1 MRISLAALGVAVALV
16 VAIAL
21 ARTGLQRELVMATGP
36 AGSAYA
42 RYGEQYRI
50 LLARSGVEVQLRE
63 TAGTIENLS
72 LLNEPSAGV
81 EVAFLSAGTTSA
93 DASPALRGLGTVF
106 LEELWFFSRDP
117 GLVGG
122 DFAALAGK
130 RVSIGSE
137 GSATRAV
144 TESLIRLNRIDPAF
158 MEFLGLDMQDA
169 AAQLRRGEIDAALIM
184 TSADTPIVKELLQDP
199 AIDLVSFPRT
209 AAYVARYPFLTP
221 VTVPEGVGDLALNRP
236 SHDVKTFGIPV
247 SLAIRE
253 DMHPALQA
261 LLLEAASQI
270 HAGPGMFNAAGRYP
284 SPEPIDLPLSDGALQ
299 YYKSGVPFLQ
309 RYLPFGLAV
318 LTTQVLFVVIPLI
331 GVLYPVLR
339 IAPGLYGW
347 AMRQHILRLYGELKL
362 LEHDLDSDT
371 GEARKPA
378 LRDQLDELDRKVGR
392 MRVPVSYAPLVYT
405 LRLHINLIRDRL

>member
-1 MRISLAALGVAVALV
+1 MRISLAALGVAVVLV

-209 AAYVARYPFLTP
+209 AAYVARYPFLSP

>member
-169 AAQLRRGEIDAALIM
+169 AAQLRRGGIDAALIM

>member
-1 MRISLAALGVAVALV
+1 LRISLAALGVAVALV

-270 HAGPGMFNAAGRYP
+270 HAGPGTFNAAGRYP

>member
-1 MRISLAALGVAVALV
+1 LRISLAALGVAVALV